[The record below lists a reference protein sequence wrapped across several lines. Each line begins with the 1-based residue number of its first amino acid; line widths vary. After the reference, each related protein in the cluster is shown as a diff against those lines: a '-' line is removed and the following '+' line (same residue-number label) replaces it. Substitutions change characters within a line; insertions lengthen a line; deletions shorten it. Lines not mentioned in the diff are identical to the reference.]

1 MFTPKQSNPIMLE
14 DETVHTG
21 TQKSRVHCSL
31 PWKKSL
37 LLWAF
42 GQREVAC
49 EVSGVTLHCPSHLAD
64 GARPRRSATVA
75 SVGSGGHRPIP
86 PAARLSSS
94 CGRLR
99 SAMWKVWVGK
109 RCEMEAKRKR
119 RCSDDQSPGE
129 HSVCLDRRL

>member
-21 TQKSRVHCSL
+21 TQKPRVHCSL

-42 GQREVAC
+42 GQWEVEC
-49 EVSGVTLHCPSHLAD
+49 EVSDVTLHCPSHLTD
-64 GARPRRSATVA
+64 GARPRRSATAA
-75 SVGSGGHRPIP
+75 SVGSCGHRPIP

-109 RCEMEAKRKR
+109 RCEMEAKRKWR
-119 RCSDDQSPGE
+119 WSDDQSPGE
-129 HSVCLDRRL
+129 CSVCLDRRL